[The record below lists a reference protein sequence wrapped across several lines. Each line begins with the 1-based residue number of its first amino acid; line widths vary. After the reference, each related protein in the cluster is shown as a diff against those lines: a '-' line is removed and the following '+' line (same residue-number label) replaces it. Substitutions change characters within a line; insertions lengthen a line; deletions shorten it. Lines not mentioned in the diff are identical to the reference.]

1 MSELAAAA
9 AVDGEIS
16 TRNLLSFST
25 VAIDQ
30 AGVESQYTRF
40 KVWISESADHYK
52 PELAQLLYP
61 LFTHLFIQLLASCP
75 PQHRSPSPAHRFH
88 LSLIHI

>member
-40 KVWISESADHYK
+40 KVWISESAD
-52 PELAQLLYP
+52 QV
-61 LFTHLFIQLLASCP
+61 
-75 PQHRSPSPAHRFH
+75 
-88 LSLIHI
+88 LITYIIKFLNICLMKH